1 VGHPDYFISVGIN
14 PEGDLHLQILGIPLQ
29 NSTLHGGYDHSSGS
43 HHDTKEDLTFALS
56 SIPIYPG
63 SAGRTLD
70 KSDDTT
76 WVCHGYT
83 GRTINTIR
91 IWIRD
96 CLFGGCFS
104 VFSIPV
110 DFSKPPDQ
118 WFTPV
123 NSPTSEEGVK
133 EGEMQYIVDHK
144 KVTEK
149 LDVNDCLQPGTLG
162 KRFIWWK
169 SVTDTFASHLPG
181 SSSKIPIRLRL
192 FSSDITCIPSFS
204 PKLFEGAISD
214 ETLDSYLSL
223 RDACWAYPTCEL
235 ECPFDCEIENTTFE
249 DDDPSGAFLFSVIT
263 EDRSGTVVVT
273 LVSGDILVLRFG
285 HP

>member
-1 VGHPDYFISVGIN
+1 MGHPDYFISVGIN
-14 PEGDLHLQILGIPLQ
+14 AEGHLQLQVLGIPLQ
-29 NSTLHGGYDHSSGS
+29 NSTLNGVDDNSSGS
-43 HHDTKEDLTFALS
+43 HHDTKEDLAFVLS
-56 SIPIYPG
+56 SIPLHPG
-63 SAGRTLD
+63 SMGSTLD

-76 WVCHGYT
+76 WVCHEYT

-91 IWIRD
+91 IWMRD
-96 CLFGGCFS
+96 SLFGGCFS
-104 VFSIPV
+104 VFSIPI

-123 NSPTSEEGVK
+123 TSPTTEEGVK
-133 EGEMQYIVDHK
+133 EGEMRYFVEHK

-149 LDVNDCLQPGTLG
+149 LDVSDCLQPRTMG

-169 SVTDTFASHLPG
+169 SVTNG
-181 SSSKIPIRLRL
+181 STLQSPRSSKIPIRLRL
-192 FSSDITCIPSFS
+192 FSSDTTCIPSFS
-204 PKLFEGAISD
+204 PNLFEGTISD
-214 ETLDSYLSL
+214 EALNSYLSL
-223 RDACWAYPTCEL
+223 REACWTYPAYEL
-235 ECPFDCEIENTTFE
+235 ECPFDCEIENATFE
-249 DDDPSGAFLFSVIT
+249 EDDPSEDFLFSVIT